1 MDGSLRGAFI
11 AFEGVEGSG
20 KTTQLQRVAAAL
32 RERGLDPVV
41 TREPGGTPVGEA
53 VREILLDPSR
63 RLDPQT
69 ELLLILTARAAL
81 VRQVVRPALEA
92 GRVVLG
98 DRYDLSTLA
107 YQGGGRGLPMDEI
120 RRLNARA
127 TGGLRADLYVVLDV
141 GASEGMGRKAGTP
154 ADRIEQGG
162 REFHERV
169 AEAYRELA
177 RSEPDV
183 VRVEATREPD
193 AVYEEVR
200 TALAARFPETVG
212 AGESGGSGGSGAQ
225 SR

>member
-1 MDGSLRGAFI
+1 MDGAAHGAFI
-11 AFEGVEGSG
+11 VFEGVEGSG

-41 TREPGGTPVGEA
+41 TREPGGTPIGEA

-63 RLDPQT
+63 RLDAAT
-69 ELLLILTARAAL
+69 ELLLILVARAAL
-81 VRQVVRPALEA
+81 VRQVIRPALEA
-92 GRVVLG
+92 GQMVLC

-107 YQGGGRGLPMDEI
+107 YQGGGRGLPVDEI

-154 ADRIEQGG
+154 ADRIEGG
-162 REFHERV
+162 GPAFHERV
-169 AEAYRELA
+169 AESYRALA
-177 RSEPDV
+177 ASEPDV

-193 AVYEEVR
+193 AVYEEIHR
-200 TALAARFPETVG
+200 ALVERFPQTVG
-212 AGESGGSGGSGAQ
+212 AGAPPE
-225 SR
+225 